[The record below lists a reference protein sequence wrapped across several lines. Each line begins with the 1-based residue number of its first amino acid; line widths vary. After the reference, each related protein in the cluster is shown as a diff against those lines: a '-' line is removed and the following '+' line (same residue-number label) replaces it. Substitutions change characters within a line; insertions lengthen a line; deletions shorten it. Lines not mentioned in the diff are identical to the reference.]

1 MSGEVIALL
10 VVGVTLAGLIVTGQ
24 ARIEA
29 RLAALDAIVGDLRER
44 VTAVEVRVANIEAV
58 LGLRTGVGG
67 PSGPARAETPRPG
80 EVV

>member
-44 VTAVEVRVANIEAV
+44 VTALEVRVANIEAV
-58 LGLRTGVGG
+58 LGLRIGVGG
-67 PSGPARAETPRPG
+67 PSEPARAETSRADD
-80 EVV
+80 V